1 MIKLSAILLI
11 AAVGAAVPPAAF
23 ADPQLTTPAPR
34 MKGDQLPSSKHAKK
48 HDVNGVG
55 EPGAGS
61 LKARVTQPAGG
72 K

>member
-11 AAVGAAVPPAAF
+11 VAVGAAAPAF
-23 ADPQLTTPAPR
+23 ADPAPT
-34 MKGDQLPSSKHAKK
+34 MHKPPHSKHAKK

-55 EPGAGS
+55 GAGSGS